1 MENNENLTRSY
12 IKNFSNTLNHTLPK
26 DYKTSNSYN
35 FTKSKKNNN
44 YNILETEANNIQTL
58 EENLQNLNINN
69 ELNNTIT
76 DKSMNTNSN
85 INSSSFSNI
94 YSISSKIEMS
104 ENFEDDFGQK
114 SIIGKYL
121 FGNSIKI
128 EKLLGEGAQ
137 AKVYLGYIEGL
148 EQYVAVKQYFPE
160 NEKSF
165 KKILE
170 ECNLLQQ
177 LDNDNIV
184 QYYDFE
190 NYLQE
195 SNNQQIIN
203 IAMEYM
209 ETNLLDYIDN
219 YKKKNH
225 LENLPIRLISYIT
238 KNILL
243 GLNYLHSNKIIHR
256 DLKPENILMNSDGT
270 QIKIA
275 DFGICSNL
283 SSSKIFLKRTM
294 VGTALYM
301 APEVLLEKKY
311 AFDCDIW
318 SLGCIVYEMFS
329 GKKPYF
335 KNGDYVIKNAF
346 QITGFSNP
354 LEVADDEVLDRIYN
368 RDNRILLD
376 FLQKC
381 WRGNHFYRPTAD
393 ELLEHPFLSI

>member
-12 IKNFSNTLNHTLPK
+12 IKKNLQNTLNKTLPK
-26 DYKTSNSYN
+26 DFKTSNSHN
-35 FTKSKKNNN
+35 FNNKN
-44 YNILETEANNIQTL
+44 NILESEKNNIQTL
-58 EENLQNLNINN
+58 EDNLQNLNINN
-69 ELNNTIT
+69 ELNISESIENT
-76 DKSMNTNSN
+76 TNSN
-85 INSSSFSNI
+85 INSNSFTNI
-94 YSISSKIEMS
+94 YSISSKIEIS
-104 ENFEDDFGQK
+104 NNFNDLNENL
-114 SIIGKYL
+114 IGKFL

-128 EKLLGEGAQ
+128 EKILGEGNQ

-148 EQYVAVKQYFPE
+148 DQFVAVKQYFPE
-160 NEKSF
+160 DEKTL
-165 KKILE
+165 KKILD

-190 NYLQE
+190 NYFQE
-195 SNNQQIIN
+195 STNKQIIN
-203 IAMEYM
+203 IAMEFM
-209 ETNLLDYIDN
+209 ETNLLDYITN

-225 LENLPIRLISYIT
+225 IENLPIRLISYIT

-256 DLKPENILMNSDGT
+256 DLKPENILMNNDGT

-283 SSSKIFLKRTM
+283 STSKVFLKRTTA
-294 VGTALYM
+294 GTALYM

-311 AFDCDIW
+311 AYDCDIW

-329 GKKPYF
+329 GKKPYW
-335 KNGDYVIKNAF
+335 NGDYVIKNAF

-368 RDNRILLD
+368 RDNRVILD
-376 FLQKC
+376 FLLKC